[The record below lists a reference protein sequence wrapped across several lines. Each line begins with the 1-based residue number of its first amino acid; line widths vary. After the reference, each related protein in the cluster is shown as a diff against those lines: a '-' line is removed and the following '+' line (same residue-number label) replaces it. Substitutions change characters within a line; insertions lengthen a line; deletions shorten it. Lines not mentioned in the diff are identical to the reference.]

1 MSLTFTGERF
11 LPECAG
17 EMVYEHWHRYLIAC
31 EYVAGKRVLDAPC
44 GEGYGSNLLAA
55 KALAVVGTDISTD
68 AVAHANKRYSGA
80 NLSYVAAN
88 CTHIP
93 EPDAS
98 FDVIISFEMIEHI
111 HEQAEFLREVAR
123 LLKPDGLF
131 IISSPNRPEYSDR
144 TGYKNEYHVK
154 ELDQAELKALLDPHF
169 SAQQWFAQKAA
180 FHSMVW
186 PLDQP
191 ATSAAALAI
200 DGSNAYPEAMYFIV
214 FCARDAS
221 RLNSVQSQLSL
232 VADREH
238 SVYAEW
244 SRTYRENAMLHQQ
257 IAELKAAPAPRTD
270 EVVEA
275 TSVDEPWLVRMAR
288 RLTRSVPN

>member
-17 EMVYEHWHRYLIAC
+17 EMVYEHWHRYLIAR
-31 EYVAGKRVLDAPC
+31 EYVAGMRVLDAPC
-44 GEGYGSNLLAA
+44 GEGYGSHLLAG

-68 AVAHANKRYSGA
+68 AVAHANQRYTKD
-80 NLSYVAAN
+80 NLTYVAAN
-88 CTHIP
+88 CTQIP

-111 HEQAEFLREVAR
+111 HEQEEFLSEVAR

-131 IISSPNRPEYSDR
+131 IISSPNRLEYSDR

-154 ELDQAELKALLDPHF
+154 ELDQGELKALLDPHF

-186 PLDQP
+186 PLDQL

-200 DGSNAYPEAMYFIV
+200 DGSNAYPEAMYFMV
-214 FCARDAS
+214 FCAHDAS
-221 RLNSVQSQLSL
+221 RLSNVQPQLSL

-244 SRTYRENAMLHQQ
+244 SRTYRENAMLHTQ
-257 IAELKAAPAPRTD
+257 IAELKTMPALNASIQT
-270 EVVEA
+270 ESSA
-275 TSVDEPWLVRMAR
+275 VDEPWLMRIAR
-288 RLTRSVPN
+288 RLTGSAQR